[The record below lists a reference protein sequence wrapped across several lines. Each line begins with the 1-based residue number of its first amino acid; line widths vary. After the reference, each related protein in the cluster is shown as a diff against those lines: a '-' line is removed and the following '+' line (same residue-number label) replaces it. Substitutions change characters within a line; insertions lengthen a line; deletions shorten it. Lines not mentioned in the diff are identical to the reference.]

1 MTKSCTGI
9 IPQDF
14 NTPQH
19 LPDVLKFLRALNI
32 HADDRKEL
40 LFAWVRNVGLKVR
53 PADYESLLD

>member
-9 IPQDF
+9 IPQNL

-19 LPDVLKFLRALNI
+19 LQEVKAFLKSLNI
-32 HADDRKEL
+32 DPQDRREL

-53 PADYESLLD
+53 PADYEFMED